1 MPYPTAPGNLSLT
14 IQRHAGYAKIDCRR
28 LRESGRDGLVEKRK
42 FLGIHCECCNV
53 YSRAYVNKEGTKY
66 EGGCP
71 RCGKRVEVKIGSGG
85 TDTRFFNA
93 R

>member
-1 MPYPTAPGNLSLT
+1 LA
-14 IQRHAGYAKIDCRR
+14 
-28 LRESGRDGLVEKRK
+28 EKRK
-42 FLGIHCECCNV
+42 FLGIHYECCNA
-53 YSRAYVNKEGTKY
+53 YSRAYVNKEGTRY

>member
-1 MPYPTAPGNLSLT
+1 MA
-14 IQRHAGYAKIDCRR
+14 
-28 LRESGRDGLVEKRK
+28 EKRK
-42 FLGIHCECCNV
+42 FLGIHYECCNV
-53 YSRAYVNKEGTKY
+53 YSRAYVNKEGTMY

-85 TDTRFFNA
+85 TDPRFFNA